1 MPLEP
6 GRFTR
11 VEVATRKETI
21 LFEEPRVG
29 DTSCSAD
36 GRIVGYSYSAANGT
50 SFRVRNVETGAL
62 TDVPLPSP
70 VSAVALSPDG
80 AQLAYI
86 GAASGALSI
95 KPLNGGASRE
105 VARARAPELF
115 LAGTVLAWSRDG
127 EYVYF
132 VKHPSGTSDSEVF
145 RVRANGGT
153 EERLGI
159 NGADLRNLSISPDGS
174 RIAFVMG
181 PRNRPEI
188 WAIENTSAAR

>member
-1 MPLEP
+1 MESRRPPNPPDMELGESAPILNYDVSSGKETRLVGTAPPSPSGHCWAGNDAVLLMQRMPLEP

-86 GAASGALSI
+86 GAAS
-95 KPLNGGASRE
+95 
-105 VARARAPELF
+105 
-115 LAGTVLAWSRDG
+115 
-127 EYVYF
+127 
-132 VKHPSGTSDSEVF
+132 
-145 RVRANGGT
+145 
-153 EERLGI
+153 
-159 NGADLRNLSISPDGS
+159 
-174 RIAFVMG
+174 
-181 PRNRPEI
+181 
-188 WAIENTSAAR
+188 